1 MSMRVGEGG
10 GEFMQEVIIF
20 RFDMIIFVFAYIE
33 YVSSF
38 FSLSTLSAEKLESRI
53 YIIFLGMILCSL

>member
-20 RFDMIIFVFAYIE
+20 RFDMIIFVFTYIE
-33 YVSSF
+33 F
-38 FSLSTLSAEKLESRI
+38 EI
-53 YIIFLGMILCSL
+53 YNVHFIIIILYDCLLGMDKLLGPSG